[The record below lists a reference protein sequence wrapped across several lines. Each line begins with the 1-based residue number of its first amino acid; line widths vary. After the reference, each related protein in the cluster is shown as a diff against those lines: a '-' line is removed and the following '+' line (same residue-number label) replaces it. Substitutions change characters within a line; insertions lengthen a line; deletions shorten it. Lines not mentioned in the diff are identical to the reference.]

1 MTPTNIPTWD
11 PLKNVYVRFCAL
23 FFGLAILTDPNG
35 TCVPLEFL
43 HQYYEG
49 LLHSLIQWI
58 GRHIV
63 HLSYPITQFTGGSG
77 DTTYDWLT
85 LASLTVFSILVTIVW
100 SAIDRRR
107 KSYPVLYEWLT
118 VGIRYYLAFTM
129 IEYGAGKVVKLQFP
143 VPRLTTLLQPYGS
156 SSPMHLAWT
165 FFGFSKAYN
174 YFTGMAELIAGSL
187 LLFRR
192 TTRLG
197 AILSLAVMANIM
209 AINYCFDVCVKL
221 LSTVLV
227 LMCIFLLLKE
237 RHHYLAFFF
246 HKRRKPADPEAL
258 ADPANRA
265 DPEIPARLRPRRKW
279 IRISLL
285 VTKILLITSVF
296 VLNIYG
302 VMTLERERGEKA
314 PKPPLWGIYEVTT
327 FVKNRDTLPPL
338 ITDTLRWRKFIISS
352 AGRASLLLMNDS
364 VRSYDCKVDT
374 LKKSMILYL
383 DADTNRRSLLTYT
396 SVGKDSLLLRG
407 NLRSDS
413 VHLTLRRFDERKFLL
428 NNRGFHLI
436 SETPFNR

>member
-1 MTPTNIPTWD
+1 MTPTNIPTWN
-11 PLKNVYVRFCAL
+11 PLKNIYVRFCAL
-23 FFGLAILTDPNG
+23 FFGLAILADPNG

-43 HQYYEG
+43 HQYYEDP
-49 LLHSLIQWI
+49 LHTLIQWI
-58 GRHIV
+58 GRHII

-85 LASLTVFSILVTIVW
+85 HAFLTVVAVLATIVW
-100 SAIDRRR
+100 SVIDRRR

-118 VGIRYYLAFTM
+118 VGVRYYLAFTM

-143 VPRLTTLLQPYGS
+143 APRLTTLLQPYGA

-174 YFTGMAELIAGSL
+174 YFTGMAELIAGCL

-197 AILSLAVMANIM
+197 AVLALAVMANIM

-221 LSTVLV
+221 LSTMLV
-227 LMCIFLLLKE
+227 LMSIFLLLKE
-237 RHHYLAFFF
+237 RRQHLSFFF
-246 HKRRKPADPEAL
+246 PRRQGP
-258 ADPANRA
+258 ADPANPTDLENLA
-265 DPEIPARLRPRRKW
+265 DPEIPARLRPRKKW
-279 IRISLL
+279 MRISLL

-296 VLNIYG
+296 VLNAYG
-302 VMTLERERGEKA
+302 VVSFEKERGEKA

-327 FVKNRDTLPPL
+327 FIKNKDTLPPL

-352 AGRASLLLMNDS
+352 PGRASLLLMNDS
-364 VRSYDCKVDT
+364 LKSYDCKVDT
-374 LKKSMILYL
+374 LKKNMILYL

-396 SVGKDSLLLRG
+396 PVGKDSLLLWG
-407 NLRSDS
+407 KLQNDS
-413 VHLTLRRFDERKFLL
+413 VHLTLQRFDERKFLL
-428 NNRGFHLI
+428 NSRGFHLI
-436 SETPFNR
+436 NETPFNR